1 LDPVIRYDREKNA
14 DLVKTIECFKKC
26 QHSVWQTAKELN
38 IHKNTLNYRI
48 RKIRELLGDENELG
62 PQRSDIEL
70 ALDIKNFIEET
81 RFD

>member
-1 LDPVIRYDREKNA
+1 MSALSLA
-14 DLVKTIECFKKC
+14 DCKGTEYP
-26 QHSVWQTAKELN
+26 Q
-38 IHKNTLNYRI
+38 NTLNYRI